1 MTADSE
7 RAARESLALA
17 HDTLRAA
24 EVLANAGPAR
34 HAVGRAYDAVFHAAD
49 ALLSTVGLR
58 ARTHDGLRSLVNE
71 HFVRPGVFAH
81 EHARTLRPIAGDRN
95 DADYDAAATFT
106 DDDARQDPE
115 RARAFVDAVDAI
127 VSASTR

>member
-7 RAARESLALA
+7 RATRESLALA

-24 EVLANAGPAR
+24 QVLANAGFAR
-34 HAVGRAYDAVFHAAD
+34 HAVGRAYYAVFRAAD

-71 HFVRPGVFAH
+71 HFVRPGVLAH

-106 DDDARQDPE
+106 DDDARQDLE

-127 VSASTR
+127 VSDSTR